1 MRGGGTGLS
10 HNSLA
15 RSPRHKRHAVFTG
28 LKSYLDGLC
37 WYYSILIGR
46 IPSNHIRKYL
56 MKHCFCMKLSKKA
69 VLYGGFQ
76 IRSPW
81 NIEVGDSVIG
91 YGALLD
97 GRSGIRID
105 DHVCLAVGVSI
116 YTLQH
121 DVNDEH
127 FAVNQKGG
135 SVEIEKYAW
144 ISSHTTVLPKVHV
157 GEGCVLAAGGIA
169 TKNLEPYGVYAGI
182 PARRISER
190 NRCLH
195 YTVGDTYCHFY

>member
-1 MRGGGTGLS
+1 MLVLFNFNRADSVKPHQKIFDETLLLHEAVQKS
-10 HNSLA
+10 SIVRRVSNSVA
-15 RSPRHKRHAVFTG
+15 
-28 LKSYLDGLC
+28 
-37 WYYSILIGR
+37 
-46 IPSNHIRKYL
+46 
-56 MKHCFCMKLSKKA
+56 
-69 VLYGGFQ
+69 
-76 IRSPW
+76 W